1 MGTMFDVLDAGTGE
15 GASTVNSQNNTSDGG
30 VFSNLMNSL
39 SGKGDT
45 IAMIADMVGQKMNPT
60 SSNVFGGIG
69 SQLAQSGMASKKI
82 EADKEQSQD
91 FLTQLIQDLASG
103 SNMNKATIVKDPI
116 SGEIKVDTQ
125 TKNPRKIESTL
136 PQMETAQNA
145 DQTTQQPGTMGDMIE
160 AYKGDK

>member
-1 MGTMFDVLDAGTGE
+1 MATMFDVLDVGTGE
-15 GASTVNSQNNTSDGG
+15 GAGVGSSNTQKADGG
-30 VFSNLMNSL
+30 IFSNLMNSL

-45 IAMIADMVGQKMNPT
+45 ISMIADMVGQKMNPT
-60 SSNVFGGIG
+60 MSNVFGGIG
-69 SQLAQSGMASKKI
+69 SQLAQSGMAGKKI
-82 EADKEQSQD
+82 ESDKEQSQD

-136 PQMETAQNA
+136 PQMETTQNA

-160 AYKGDK
+160 AYKGAK